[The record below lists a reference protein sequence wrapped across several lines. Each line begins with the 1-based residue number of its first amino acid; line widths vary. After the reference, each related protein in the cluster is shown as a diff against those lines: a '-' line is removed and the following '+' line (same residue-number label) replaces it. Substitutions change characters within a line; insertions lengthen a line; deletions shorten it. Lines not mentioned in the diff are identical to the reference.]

1 MLECYQELFLQTD
14 CTVQKNIFAS
24 VRLFEQETGFWSERR
39 VFKHKIMY
47 GVAGAWCLSPRWSIV
62 DSCMKMFDS
71 QQLLIFK
78 YFFEPSWEFLMVSLC
93 KSNKLAP
100 LFALAKL
107 ASWTRSLEFKAVLIA
122 ENQERAPF
130 QTWFSFFVGLFGE
143 NCTII
148 CCQKASKVWIPNLSL
163 FSRFWIF

>member
-1 MLECYQELFLQTD
+1 MTIFTIYTRAYINIYEYLLLFHFCLKHGICWNESIKNYLYKQIEQYRRLFLPLSNFLN
-14 CTVQKNIFAS
+14 KK
-24 VRLFEQETGFWSERR
+24 TGFLSERR

-47 GVAGAWCLSPRWSIV
+47 GVAGAWYLSPRWSSV

-78 YFFEPSWEFLMVSLC
+78 YFFEPYWEFLMVSLC

-107 ASWTRSLEFKAVLIA
+107 AS
-122 ENQERAPF
+122 
-130 QTWFSFFVGLFGE
+130 
-143 NCTII
+143 
-148 CCQKASKVWIPNLSL
+148 
-163 FSRFWIF
+163 